1 MGRATA
7 HARANVARFQD
18 PTALTL
24 LPESAKNR
32 VERFLR
38 GETRG
43 LRERVGRFA
52 LAWQSRVMVARTV
65 AIDDAVR
72 EAKAPQLVI
81 LGAGLDGRAWRMP
94 ELENVVV
101 FEVDH
106 PDTQRE
112 KRERAV
118 NLTPH
123 SKDIRFVAV
132 DFERDSLDEALT
144 AAGHDPSRPTTWVW
158 EGVVMY
164 LTKEDVEKS
173 LAVIA
178 KRSAPASR
186 LIVLYITE
194 RLMRRLVNIV
204 VSRMGE
210 PFRSVFTVEEMRDL
224 LSKYGFGIV
233 RDQAIP
239 EIALDL
245 GDEIFRVARRAKHL
259 RVVSADRS

>member
-7 HARANVARFQD
+7 HARSNAPRFQD

-24 LPESAKNR
+24 LPDGARKR

-38 GETRG
+38 GETHG

-81 LGAGLDGRAWRMP
+81 LGA
-94 ELENVVV
+94 
-101 FEVDH
+101 
-106 PDTQRE
+106 
-112 KRERAV
+112 
-118 NLTPH
+118 
-123 SKDIRFVAV
+123 
-132 DFERDSLDEALT
+132 
-144 AAGHDPSRPTTWVW
+144 
-158 EGVVMY
+158 
-164 LTKEDVEKS
+164 KEDIEKS

-210 PFRSVFTVEEMRDL
+210 PFRSVFTVEEMRAL
-224 LSKYGFGIV
+224 LSKHGFGIV

-239 EIALDL
+239 EVALDL